1 MSSTAKTRE
10 FLVIIPDKPGV
21 KDKRLEVRPTH
32 LKNMTPLVE
41 SGDYKMGGAY
51 PSNILSGQRTG
62 RRRRD
67 ATQPLTECAVGAL
80 LNSVPVGGDPA
91 SFDFMGST
99 IVCKAETKEQV
110 LEQLK
115 NDVYVTSGVWD
126 LEKLVSYPWLEKLQ
140 GLKPSALH
148 E

>member
-1 MSSTAKTRE
+1 MSSPAKTRE

-32 LKNMTPLVE
+32 LKNMTPRVE
-41 SGDYKMGGAY
+41 SGDYKMGGA
-51 PSNILSGQRTG
+51 
-62 RRRRD
+62 
-67 ATQPLTECAVGAL
+67 L
-80 LNSVPVGGDPA
+80 LNSVPAGDDPA

-99 IVCKAETKEQV
+99 IVCRAETKEQV

-126 LEKLVSYPWLEKLQ
+126 LEK
-140 GLKPSALH
+140 
-148 E
+148 